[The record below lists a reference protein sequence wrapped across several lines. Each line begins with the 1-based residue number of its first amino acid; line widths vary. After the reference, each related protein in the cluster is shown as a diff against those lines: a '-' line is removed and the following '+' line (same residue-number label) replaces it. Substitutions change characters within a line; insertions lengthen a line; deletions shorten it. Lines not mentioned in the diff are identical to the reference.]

1 MSTRSM
7 ESPGIRI
14 IPDWLVVHVS
24 KNLSPENT
32 KQADTVF
39 RAGLFVYIVDMFF
52 KCGFGNAQFILYS
65 RIGNPV

>member
-14 IPDWLVVHVS
+14 IPDWLVVYVS

-39 RAGLFVYIVDMFF
+39 RAGLFVYIMDMFF
-52 KCGFGNAQFILYS
+52 KS
-65 RIGNPV
+65 RLCNTEFV